1 MTTIS
6 PTILLNGI
14 LQYLGAMPPAYDLTY
29 DLTRDG
35 VINVLD
41 LMACLTLF

>member
-14 LQYLGAMPPAYDLTY
+14 LQYLGGMPPPYNVTY

-41 LMACLTLF
+41 LMACLSLF

>member
-6 PTILLNGI
+6 PTILLKGI
-14 LQYLGAMPPAYDLTY
+14 LQYLGAMPPAYNVTY

>member
-1 MTTIS
+1 MTTLS

-14 LQYLGAMPPAYDLTY
+14 LQYLGAMPPAYNVTY

>member
-1 MTTIS
+1 MTTLS
-6 PTILLNGI
+6 PTYLLNGI
-14 LQYLGAMPPAYDLTY
+14 LQHLGAMPPAYDLTY

>member
-1 MTTIS
+1 MTVIS
-6 PTILLNGI
+6 PTALLNGI
-14 LQYLGAMPPAYDLTY
+14 LQYLGGMPPDYDLTY

-41 LMACLTLF
+41 LVACLTLF

>member
-29 DLTRDG
+29 DLTRNG
-35 VINVLD
+35 VINVAD
-41 LMACLTLF
+41 LLQLLTMF

>member
-1 MTTIS
+1 MTSIS
-6 PTILLNGI
+6 PTIVLNGI
-14 LQYLGAMPPAYDLTY
+14 LQYLGAMPPPYDVTY

>member
-14 LQYLGAMPPAYDLTY
+14 LQYLGAMPPAYDLSY
-29 DLTRDG
+29 DLDRNG

>member
-6 PTILLNGI
+6 PTALLNGI
-14 LQYLGAMPPAYDLTY
+14 LQYLGGMPPAYNVTY

-35 VINVLD
+35 AINVLD
-41 LMACLTLF
+41 LMACLSLF

>member
-1 MTTIS
+1 MTVIS
-6 PTILLNGI
+6 PTTLLNGI
-14 LQYLGAMPPAYDLTY
+14 LQYLGGMPPAYNLTY

>member
-1 MTTIS
+1 MTVIS

-14 LQYLGAMPPAYDLTY
+14 LQYLGAMPPPYNVTY

-41 LMACLTLF
+41 LMACLSLF